1 MRRRLSFAI
10 VVLISQLLLISL
22 AVAWLVHMVLIV
34 MNGSVSFV
42 ENNPLILWGEITA
55 IVLITVFA
63 VGVLVLQIIRLGERR
78 RGDRSDRDNRQ

>member
-1 MRRRLSFAI
+1 M

-22 AVAWLVHMVLIV
+22 AAAWFVHMLLILT
-34 MNGSVSFV
+34 NGAVYFV

-63 VGVLVLQIIRLGERR
+63 VGVFVLQVIRLGKRR
-78 RGDRSDRDNRQ
+78 RSDDRNRSTQS